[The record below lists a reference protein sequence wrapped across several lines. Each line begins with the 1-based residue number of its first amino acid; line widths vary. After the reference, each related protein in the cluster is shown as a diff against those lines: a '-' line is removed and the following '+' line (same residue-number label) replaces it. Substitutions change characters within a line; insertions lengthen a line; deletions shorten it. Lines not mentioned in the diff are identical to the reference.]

1 MTAHSEFAIEGTL
14 HADGGAGLVRMKTQL
29 DTGIDDLWSALTEPQ
44 LLARWY
50 GNFDGEFHVGGTF
63 TAFIPGS
70 GWDGQGRVDECDAP
84 RHLSV
89 TMWENEGEE
98 QGLTVDLVADASH
111 TNLIL
116 EKGGIATDLCW
127 AYGAGWQAHLEDLAE
142 FLAGREKADLS
153 ISWNMRFDELEPIY
167 RQMTVTTVAR

>member
-1 MTAHSEFAIEGTL
+1 
-14 HADGGAGLVRMKTQL
+14 
-29 DTGIDDLWSALTEPQ
+29 
-44 LLARWY
+44 
-50 GNFDGEFHVGGTF
+50 
-63 TAFIPGS
+63 
-70 GWDGQGRVDECDAP
+70 
-84 RHLSV
+84 
-89 TMWENEGEE
+89 MWENEGEE

-116 EKGGIATDLCW
+116 EKGGIAPDLCW